1 MGHHYVPQH
10 YLRHFGTPEDPSNIW
25 MYDKFEKESKRLPI
39 KNVAQSSGFYSEE
52 DERGLSNKIE
62 APAQSPLDKLRKGQQ
77 ISVEGR
83 GAVAVY
89 LESMIKRVPH
99 FRRRIIEEA
108 PQAKDTLV
116 ATIRENPEKWASR
129 ANSSLEVLLQATE
142 RWKQEFDSRSLSM
155 KDDMIRRQWT
165 SSAVIELIF
174 SMTWRIIKADDS
186 NRFLTSDNP
195 VFFDRGLGLQHRL
208 VEISFPL
215 ASNVALHG
223 SWQGPQEGLL
233 FVQARPILVKEINR
247 RVASIAERFLFF
259 HENARCVFVVASKR
273 RPGWNQI
280 PW

>member
-1 MGHHYVPQH
+1 
-10 YLRHFGTPEDPSNIW
+10 

-83 GAVAVY
+83 RAVAVY

-99 FRRRIIEEA
+99 FRRWILEVA
-108 PQAKDTLV
+108 PQEVDTLV
-116 ATIRENPEKWASR
+116 TTIRENPEEWASR
-129 ANSSLEVLLQATE
+129 TNSSPEVLLQATE
-142 RWKQEFDSRSLSM
+142 QWKQEFDSRPLSM
-155 KDDMIRRQWT
+155 KDDMIHRQWT
-165 SSAVIELIF
+165 SLIVIEHVF

-195 VFFDRGLGLQHRL
+195 VFFDKGLGLQHRL

-223 SWQGPQEGLL
+223 SWKGPQEGLL
-233 FVQARPILVKEINR
+233 FVQARPMFVKKINR
-247 RVASIAERFLFF
+247 RVASMAERFLFF
-259 HENARCVFVVASKR
+259 HENAGWVLVVANEQ

-280 PW
+280 LW